1 VPTFEIDNFF
11 MAMSLVTST
20 HGVALLPA
28 SVRGYL
34 SGVVTSRPL
43 AGEQPTI
50 DLMIGYHRANTSPI
64 LEKFLSGIDHLSAR
78 IYGKMR
84 AE

>member
-1 VPTFEIDNFF
+1 MPTFETDNFV

-34 SGVVTSRPL
+34 SGSVTSRPL
-43 AGEQPTI
+43 VGEQPTI

-64 LEKFLSGIDHLSAR
+64 LEKFLSGIDHLSTQT
-78 IYGKMR
+78 YGNMR

>member
-1 VPTFEIDNFF
+1 MPTFEIDNFV

-34 SGVVTSRPL
+34 SGSVTSRPL

-50 DLMIGYHRANTSPI
+50 DLMIGYPRANTSPI

-78 IYGKMR
+78 IYGNMK
-84 AE
+84 AG